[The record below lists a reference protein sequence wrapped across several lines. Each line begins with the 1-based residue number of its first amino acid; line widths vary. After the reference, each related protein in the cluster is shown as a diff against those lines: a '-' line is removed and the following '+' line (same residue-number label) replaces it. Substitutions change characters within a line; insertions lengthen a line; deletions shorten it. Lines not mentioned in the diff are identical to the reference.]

1 MCWWLNPSDTR
12 LCIPFT
18 LSLYLLIIIYP
29 QVHSSHPTDINRPLN
44 EDDTTVDFR
53 KRVVFGDLLLHLLSE
68 LLFSFCT
75 RTARV
80 VQTHFFSFRG
90 EGPFQHK
97 QPWSPRFSI
106 LRSGLRRYLPRD
118 PERLPQATNRILFL
132 YCHRETDLWLIQEFT
147 LCNSTSSVTVAC
159 RSSHSSNP

>member
-1 MCWWLNPSDTR
+1 MTKPIRHPSMYS
-12 LCIPFT
+12 LT